1 MILLSTVLT
10 NLIMVIVAMQGVS
23 QKCRNINEYSTAG
36 KVARTKCPVCSE
48 YHRDQNVNGNYSS
61 QYFYN
66 FDYFLECIDNSSPR
80 AAGKPSL

>member
-1 MILLSTVLT
+1 MILLSTVVT
-10 NLIMVIVAMQGVS
+10 NLLMVIVAMQGVS
-23 QKCRNINEYSTAG
+23 KCRNINEYSTAG
-36 KVARTKCPVCSE
+36 KVARTKSPVCSE
-48 YHRDQNVNGNYSS
+48 YHRDQKVNGNYSS

>member
-10 NLIMVIVAMQGVS
+10 NLIMVTVAMQGVS
-23 QKCRNINEYSTAG
+23 PKCRNINEYSTAG
-36 KVARTKCPVCSE
+36 KVARTKSPVCSE
-48 YHRDQNVNGNYSS
+48 YHRDQKVNGNYSS